1 MEIKGIAGCMGH
13 SRVNCWAVPR
23 SATPPAAGGA
33 MVLGRGRARLQRY
46 VWCHANMQTDEE
58 KDQTAY
64 KTYGDVIEK
73 ILTDPGGVEDEDLYD
88 EEGC

>member
-1 MEIKGIAGCMGH
+1 
-13 SRVNCWAVPR
+13 
-23 SATPPAAGGA
+23 
-33 MVLGRGRARLQRY
+33 
-46 VWCHANMQTDEE
+46 MQTDEE

-73 ILTDPGGVEDEDLYD
+73 ILSDPGGVEDEDLYD